1 MTFEHLNLLKPLLDA
16 VKNEGY
22 TAPTGIQTQ
31 SIPHI
36 LAGKDLFGCARTGT
50 GKTAAF
56 ALPVMQQMMNEPA
69 PGGRRLIRTLVLA
82 PTRELAIQ
90 IDESFRTY
98 GSGTGLKTVC
108 IYGGVSQNSQVTA
121 IQRGADILVA
131 TPGRLLDLIG
141 QKLLN
146 LNAIRWFVLDEAD
159 RMLDMGFIHDI
170 KRVVALLPQKRQ
182 SLFFSATVT
191 PEVRTLASSILKSP
205 EMVAVNPETG
215 VPHLID
221 QSVYFV
227 RKEDKR
233 NLLRHLME
241 DPAIEQ
247 ALVFTRTKH
256 GADRVAR
263 DLSRNGITAEAI
275 HGNKSQNNRERN
287 MKGFRNGSIRV
298 LVATD
303 VVSRG
308 IDIESLSHVIN
319 FDIPEEP
326 ATYVHRIGRTG
337 RAGLTGKALSFCTS
351 DERKYLNDIYK
362 LLRKEIPVV
371 ETHPFAGMAS

>member
-16 VKNEGY
+16 VKKEGY

-36 LAGKDLFGCARTGT
+36 LSGKDLFGCARTGT

-69 PGGRRLIRTLVLA
+69 PGGKRLIRALVLA

-98 GSGTGLKTVC
+98 GAGTGLKTAC
-108 IYGGVSQNSQVTA
+108 IYGGVSQHPQVTA

-141 QKLLN
+141 QKLLS
-146 LNAIRWFVLDEAD
+146 LQDIRWFVLDEAD

-191 PEVRTLASSILKSP
+191 PEVRTLASTILKSP

-215 VPHLID
+215 VPQLID

-326 ATYVHRIGRTG
+326 ATYIHRIGRTG
-337 RAGLTGKALSFCTS
+337 RAGATGKALSFCTA

-362 LLRKEIPVV
+362 LLRRDIPVV
-371 ETHPFAGMAS
+371 ESHPFAGMAS